1 MMEEKGVVS
10 LVNKSKITECVFD
23 YLKRF
28 YKLVKTDVSKYRYD
42 PFSRYYYN
50 VFNHEMFYPFRKYMD
65 RYEKYGAYFVEFWTC
80 RINWDKLHT
89 LLLYY
94 VIDHNVC
101 DEVSNSINNLTRNY
115 LAPNVHVVSS
125 GINYAVDDF
134 IPDCAIFPWFD
145 DHDTISPILYTLP
158 KKYLHKSITVH
169 CPNSSSAHK
178 ITINKLGEY
187 RIVSR
192 EFSSIHTNKTP
203 IIAHLTGVPY
213 NLEDLA
219 ISSYGNVDDFDLL
232 FNEKRYVDLQNVKP
246 IFWLLWYDDRYD
258 FDYRSTIYD
267 DQSSARVE
275 NIKELLKHSNLYMLT
290 KALSCNIFLPKIA
303 NYLSAIKKTRARQ
316 QIASK
321 LPDNNSKPSAYF
333 LPLVLGT
340 FNDKRDDLEIY
351 LIIIGYVMYHG
362 GTEKIES
369 ADRYEREEI
378 WDIYDM
384 DQVPYR
390 FIKKDCFLIRWDS
403 ITVPFITL
411 PMKIQPMTKK
421 HEELLD
427 EIFCLLELQRLK
439 EKTGLF
445 D

>member
-1 MMEEKGVVS
+1 MEERGDTS
-10 LVNKSKITECVFD
+10 LVNKNKITECVFD
-23 YLKRF
+23 YLKKF

-50 VFNHEMFYPFRKYMD
+50 VFNHEVFYPFRKCMD

-80 RINWDKLHT
+80 RVNWDKIPA

-94 VIDHNVC
+94 VIDHGVC

-115 LAPNVHVVSS
+115 LAPNVQVAFYGV
-125 GINYAVDDF
+125 NYAVDDF
-134 IPDCAIFPWFD
+134 IPDCAIFPWLD
-145 DHDTISPILYTLP
+145 DHDNVAPILYTLP
-158 KKYLHKSITVH
+158 KKYLHKSVVVH
-169 CPNSSSAHK
+169 CPGSSSTK
-178 ITINKLGEY
+178 VVINKSGEQ
-187 RIVSR
+187 RVISH
-192 EFSSIHTNKTP
+192 EFSSVHANKTP

-232 FNEKRYVDLQNVKP
+232 FNEKRYVDLQNEKP
-246 IFWLLWYDDRYD
+246 IFWLLWYDDR
-258 FDYRSTIYD
+258 FSAGCRPTLGD
-267 DQSSARVE
+267 DSPTTGIES
-275 NIKELLKHSNLYMLT
+275 IKELKGSDLYMMT
-290 KALSCNIFLPKIA
+290 KALSHNIFLPKIA
-303 NYLSAIKKTRARQ
+303 NYLSAIKKTKARQ

-321 LPDNNSKPSAYF
+321 LPDSSSKSSAYF
-333 LPLVLGT
+333 LPLVLGA
-340 FNDKRDDLEIY
+340 FNNKRDGLEIY
-351 LIIIGYVMYHG
+351 LIIVGFVMYRG
-362 GTEKIES
+362 GTEDIKS

-378 WDIYDM
+378 WNIYDM

-390 FIKKDCFLIRWDS
+390 FIKKDCFLVRWDS

-411 PMKIQPMTKK
+411 PMKIQPMVKK

-445 D
+445 DSR